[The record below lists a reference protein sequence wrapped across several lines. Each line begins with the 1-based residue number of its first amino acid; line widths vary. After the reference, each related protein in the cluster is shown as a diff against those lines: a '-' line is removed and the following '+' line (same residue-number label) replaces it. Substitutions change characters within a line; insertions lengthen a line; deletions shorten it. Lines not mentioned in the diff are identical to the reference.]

1 MERAMLDIAFLG
13 GGVILFA
20 VMLAYV
26 RLCERL

>member
-1 MERAMLDIAFLG
+1 MGMLDIAFLG

-20 VMLAYV
+20 LMLAYV